1 MTFSD
6 KIFEKYSKQE
16 AEEFFHGALRDLGPV
31 SGYHGYLEE
40 RFNDYESKNFH
51 LSTHNGNWLGT
62 GLYFFQDAPLYA
74 RGWAKFI
81 ARKKLTSDKKNIQ
94 FKVMKARVNL
104 DQCLCFC
111 GKPAQSLFLR
121 IRKMYDTYLSKM
133 GWNIENQETYHYL
146 DNSIVETISQ
156 LAVDLGFEVKSVRG
170 AFPSGKDL
178 SYSGLLKDMTH
189 IQFTLRKG
197 YFNLIQGIEIVDNDT
212 LSL

>member
-6 KIFEKYSKQE
+6 KFFEKYSKQE
-16 AEEFFHGALRDLGPV
+16 AEEIFHEALRDIGLV

-40 RFNDYESKNFH
+40 RFSDYESEQFH

-74 RGWAKFI
+74 RGWAKFV
-81 ARKKLTSDKKNIQ
+81 ARKKLTSDKNTIR
-94 FKVMKARVNL
+94 FRVMKARVNL
-104 DQCLCFC
+104 DHCLCFC

-121 IRKMYDTYLSKM
+121 IRRMYDTYLSKM

-146 DNSIVETISQ
+146 DNSIVETICQ
-156 LAVDLGFEVKSVRG
+156 LAGDLGFEVKSVRG

-178 SYSGLLKDMTH
+178 SYTGLLKDMTH
-189 IQFTLRKG
+189 LQFTLRKG
-197 YFNLIQGIEIVDNDT
+197 YFNLIQGFKIIDDDS